1 MNQISNM
8 LQYLLTQQGM
18 REPSPEETALL
29 MASQGQSAPLQMAA
43 NSGEGTSFLR
53 RLFGGGSQ
61 PSQPQTPPPKEG
73 DRKVDELL
81 SPGSMGDRLR
91 QRRLEQER
99 MLKEQAMGDMMP
111 EDMLMA
117 AAPDPYGGVS
127 VGTRAAMDRLGKDVG
142 GDMGDLVIGSGQ
154 KAPSGTPAQQS
165 VRGKQTPKQE
175 EQLIQILI
183 NRGMSPEEARARAK
197 SVI

>member
-1 MNQISNM
+1 MNQMSNM
-8 LQYLLTQQGM
+8 LQYLLNQQGG

-29 MASQGQSAPLQMAA
+29 MASQGNAQPLQMAA

-53 RLFGGGSQ
+53 RLFGGGS
-61 PSQPQTPPPKEG
+61 PAPKPQTPPPTG
-73 DRKVDELL
+73 DRKVDELVD
-81 SPGSMGDRLR
+81 PGSMGDRLR

-99 MLKEQAMGDMMP
+99 MLKEQAMGDMQP

-142 GDMGDLVIGSGQ
+142 GDMGDLVVGGGQ
-154 KAPSGTPAQQS
+154 KASSGTPAQQS

-175 EQLIQILI
+175 EQLIRMLI

>member
-1 MNQISNM
+1 MNQMSNM
-8 LQYLLTQQGM
+8 LQYLLNQQGG

-29 MASQGQSAPLQMAA
+29 MASQGQPEPLQMAA

-61 PSQPQTPPPKEG
+61 PSQPQTPPPREG
-73 DRKVDELL
+73 DRKVDELVD
-81 SPGSMGDRLR
+81 PGSMGDRLR

-99 MLKEQAMGDMMP
+99 MMKEQAMGDMMP

-127 VGTRAAMDRLGKDVG
+127 VQTRAAMDKLGKDVG
-142 GDMGDLVIGSGQ
+142 GDMSDLVVGGGQ
-154 KAPSGTPAQQS
+154 KTSSGTPAQQS

-175 EQLIQILI
+175 EQLIQMLI
-183 NRGMSPEEARARAK
+183 NRGMSREEARARAK